1 MARAQSIFISY
12 RRSDT
17 IGHTGRMYDRLVAE
31 FGRENVFKDVDDI
44 PLGVDFA
51 EHLDKAVGQCQVV
64 LVVIGKTWTTVVDE
78 DGNRRLDNQDDFVRI
93 EVESALKRG
102 IPVIPVLLEGV
113 SMPNRAQLPKS
124 LHPLVRRNGTQ
135 VGYDPRFHTDMDRL
149 IKGLQ
154 ALMRV
159 AESVPGP
166 GDKPESESAVTQEAD
181 ATTRPVAKAV
191 KEALTEDIPVAP
203 AKPSVPTFPFEVVKV
218 DAKGNETQREQ
229 RSAEYR
235 REDLGQGV
243 TLDMVAIPG
252 GSFQMGSA
260 DGQGDANERPQHK
273 VTVQPFLMG
282 KCSVTQAQWK
292 AVAAL
297 PEVERG
303 LEAEP
308 SAFSGQNRPVEQVD
322 WDAAVEFCQRLSRKT
337 GRDYRL
343 PSEAEWEYA
352 CRAGT
357 SSAFHYGETLTAEVA
372 NYRASSTFGSGPKG
386 EYRRETTDVG
396 SFPANGFGLSD
407 MHGNVWEWCQDHWHD
422 NYEGAP
428 TDGSAWLSSDE
439 NARRLLR
446 GGSWGIVPGNCR
458 SAYRLRL
465 ARDFR
470 INSIGFRVVCGASW
484 TL

>member
-1 MARAQSIFISY
+1 
-12 RRSDT
+12 
-17 IGHTGRMYDRLVAE
+17 MYDRLVAE
-31 FGRENVFKDVDDI
+31 FGREHVFKDVDDI

-64 LVVIGKTWTTVVDE
+64 LVIIGKTWTTVVDE
-78 DGNRRLDNQDDFVRI
+78 DGNRRLDNPDDFVRI
-93 EVESALKRG
+93 EVESALTRG

-113 SMPNRAQLPKS
+113 RMPNRGQLPKS

-135 VGYDPRFHTDMDRL
+135 VGYDPRFHTDMNRL

-159 AESVPGP
+159 AESAPGP
-166 GDKPESESAVTQEAD
+166 EAKPGAKPEAGSAQKQEAD
-181 ATTRPVAKAV
+181 ATTQPVAKAV
-191 KEALTEDIPVAP
+191 KEALAEEVPVAP
-203 AKPSVPTFPFEVVKV
+203 AKPSLPTFSFEVVRV
-218 DAKGNETQREQ
+218 DARGNETQREQ

-235 REDLGQGV
+235 REDLGQRV

-260 DGQGDANERPQHK
+260 AGQGDDDERPQHK
-273 VTVQPFLMG
+273 VTVKPFLMG
-282 KCSVTQAQWK
+282 KYPVTQAQWK

-297 PEVERG
+297 PKVERS

-308 SAFSGQNRPVEQVD
+308 SEFNGQNRPVEQVN

-357 SSAFHYGETLTAEVA
+357 DSAFYCGETLTADLA
-372 NYRASSTFGSGPKG
+372 IYNASYTFGSGPKG
-386 EYRRETTDVG
+386 KYRNETMEVG
-396 SFPANGFGLSD
+396 SFPANDFGLYD
-407 MHGNVWEWCQDHWHD
+407 MHGNVGEWCQDHWHV
-422 NYEGAP
+422 NYKGVP
-428 TDGSAWLSSDE
+428 TNGSAWLSDYK
-439 NARRLLR
+439 NATRLLR
-446 GGSWGIVPGNCR
+446 GGSWNFPPNFCR
-458 SAYRLRL
+458 SANRDWI
-465 ARDFR
+465 ARDR
-470 INSIGFRVVCGASW
+470 RLNNIGFRVVCVASW

>member
-1 MARAQSIFISY
+1 
-12 RRSDT
+12 
-17 IGHTGRMYDRLVAE
+17 MYDRLVAE
-31 FGRENVFKDVDDI
+31 FGRGNVFKDVDDI
-44 PLGVDFA
+44 PLGLDFA
-51 EHLDKAVGQCQVV
+51 EHLDKAVSQCQVV
-64 LVVIGKTWTTVVDE
+64 IVVIGKTWTTVVDE
-78 DGNRRLDNQDDFVRI
+78 NGNRRLDSQDDFVRI

-124 LHPLVRRNGTQ
+124 LHPLVRRNSTQ

-149 IKGLQ
+149 IKGLK

-159 AESVPGP
+159 AESAPDP
-166 GDKPESESAVTQEAD
+166 ASEE
-181 ATTRPVAKAV
+181 RPVSKRETQTEPKPVAQAV
-191 KEALTEDIPVAP
+191 KAALAEDIPVAP
-203 AKPSVPTFPFEVVKV
+203 AKPSMPTFSFGVVKV
-218 DAKGNETQREQ
+218 DAKGNQTQREQ

-235 REDLGQGV
+235 REDLGQGI

-252 GSFQMGSA
+252 GHFQMGSA
-260 DGQGDANERPQHK
+260 DGQGDNDERPQHE

-282 KCSVTQAQWK
+282 KYPVTQAQWK

-297 PEVERG
+297 PEVERS
-303 LEAEP
+303 LEAKP
-308 SAFSGQNRPVEQVD
+308 SRFNGPNRPVEKVN

-337 GRDYRL
+337 GHGYRL

-357 SSAFHYGETLTAEVA
+357 SSAFHYGETLTADLA

-386 EYRRETTDVG
+386 KYRNETTEVS
-396 SFPANGFGLSD
+396 SFPANDFGLCD
-407 MHGNVWEWCQDHWHD
+407 MHGNVWEWCQDHWHE
-422 NYEGAP
+422 NYQGAP
-428 TDGSAWLSSDE
+428 TDGSAWLSSEE

-446 GGSWGIVPGNCR
+446 GGSWNAYPDLCR
-458 SAYRLRL
+458 SALRFRF
-465 ARDFR
+465 ARALRGNGF
-470 INSIGFRVVCGASW
+470 GFRVVCAASW

>member
-17 IGHTGRMYDRLVAE
+17 IGHTGRIYDRLVAE
-31 FGRENVFKDVDDI
+31 FGREHVFKDVDDI
-44 PLGVDFA
+44 PLRVDFA
-51 EHLDKAVGQCQVV
+51 EHLDKAVSQCQVV

-78 DGNRRLDNQDDFVRI
+78 DGNRRLDSQDDFVRI

-113 SMPNRAQLPKS
+113 RMPNRAQLPKS

-159 AESVPGP
+159 AEATPSSQ
-166 GDKPESESAVTQEAD
+166 SESAVIQEAD
-181 ATTRPVAKAV
+181 ATTKPVAKAV
-191 KEALTEDIPVAP
+191 KEALTEDSPVEP
-203 AKPSVPTFPFEVVKV
+203 AKPSVPTFSFEVVKV
-218 DAKGNETQREQ
+218 DAKGKETQREQ
-229 RSAEYR
+229 RRAEYR

-252 GSFQMGSA
+252 GIFQMGSA
-260 DGQGDANERPQHK
+260 DGQEYDSERPQHK
-273 VTVQPFLMG
+273 VTVKPFWMG
-282 KCSVTQAQWK
+282 KYAVTQAQWK

-297 PEVERG
+297 PKVERS
-303 LEAEP
+303 LEATP
-308 SAFSGQNRPVEQVD
+308 SRFKGQNQPVEQVS
-322 WDAAVEFCQRLSRKT
+322 WDAAIEFCQRLSRKT

-357 SSAFHYGETLTAEVA
+357 SSAFHYGETLTAELA
-372 NYRASSTFGSGPKG
+372 NYNAGYTFGSGPKG
-386 EYRRETTDVG
+386 QYRKTTTDVG
-396 SFPANGFGLSD
+396 SFPANDFGLYD
-407 MHGNVWEWCQDHWHD
+407 MHGNVWEWYQDHWHE
-422 NYEGAP
+422 NYQGAP
-428 TDGSAWLSSDE
+428 TDGSAWLSSGE
-439 NARRLLR
+439 NAKRLLR
-446 GGSWGIVPGNCR
+446 GGSWGVNPDYCR
-458 SAYRLRL
+458 SANRSGD
-465 ARDFR
+465 ARDIR
-470 INSIGFRVVCGASW
+470 YCSYGFRVVCAASW